1 MGMQINK
8 RNLALA
14 LTLVLVVF
22 GVLALFYW
30 DFVRDTIAIPIYYML
45 WVGDLILRSIPHVVY
60 LAFLVLLGL
69 AIAFNTLF
77 GARAKRTVS
86 ELDQGQYQMTRY
98 QHWRT
103 LCGGLSVGWFARDM
117 FALES
122 RRLLLAILAY
132 EEGIDVAEVE
142 TRVKAGTLPV
152 PPLIAHLI
160 QHKEFEK
167 PKQAVSLMRRLR
179 EMFHSA
185 GPQKNLQAE
194 RQVAE
199 VISFIEHLLEIDH
212 AGSQSESLS

>member
-1 MGMQINK
+1 MNINK

-14 LTLVLVVF
+14 CTLVLVVF

-30 DFVRDTIAIPIYYML
+30 DFVRDTIAIPIYYL
-45 WVGDLILRSIPHVVY
+45 FWIGDLVLRSISHGVY
-60 LAFLVLLGL
+60 LAFLVLLGF
-69 AIAFNTLF
+69 IIGFNTLL
-77 GARAKRTVS
+77 GTRPRRVVS
-86 ELDQGQYQMTRY
+86 ELDQGQYQITRY

-103 LCGGLSVGWFARDM
+103 MCGGLSIGWFARDM

-132 EEGIDVAEVE
+132 QEGSDVAQIEA
-142 TRVKAGTLPV
+142 RVKAGTLPV

-167 PKQAVSLMRRLR
+167 TKQAVSLMNRLR
-179 EMFHSA
+179 GLVYGT
-185 GPQKNLQAE
+185 GPQKNLVAE

-212 AGSQSESLS
+212 AGSQPESLS

>member
-1 MGMQINK
+1 MKINR

-14 LTLVLVVF
+14 LILVFSIF

-30 DFVRDTIAIPIYYML
+30 DFVRDTIAIPIYYMF
-45 WVGDLILRSIPHVVY
+45 WVGDLILRSISHGVY
-60 LAFLVLLGL
+60 LAVLVLLGL
-69 AIAFNTLF
+69 GLGINALLGT
-77 GARAKRTVS
+77 RAKRVVTEHEQS
-86 ELDQGQYQMTRY
+86 QHQMTRY

-103 LCGGLSVGWFARDM
+103 LCSGLSVGWFSRGM

-132 EEGIDVAEVE
+132 QEGLDVAEVE

-160 QHKEFEK
+160 QHKGFDK
-167 PKQAVSLMRRLR
+167 PEQAVSLVHRLR
-179 EMFHSA
+179 EVFRGT
-185 GPQKNLQAE
+185 GPRKDLYAE
-194 RQVAE
+194 RQAAE

-212 AGSQSESLS
+212 AGSQPEFPS